1 MYQTIEDIGKVCTV
15 HEVAQ
20 GRKFIVLAANP
31 PRPKD
36 MSAAILEVLEEWRSI
51 WTWSSLQLI
60 GDNHWLEEAIEA
72 GTCVAV
78 TDGSYICEVF
88 SDVCSAAF
96 ILE

>member
-1 MYQTIEDIGKVCTV
+1 MR
-15 HEVAQ
+15 EVAQ
-20 GRKFIVLAANP
+20 GRKIIVSAANP